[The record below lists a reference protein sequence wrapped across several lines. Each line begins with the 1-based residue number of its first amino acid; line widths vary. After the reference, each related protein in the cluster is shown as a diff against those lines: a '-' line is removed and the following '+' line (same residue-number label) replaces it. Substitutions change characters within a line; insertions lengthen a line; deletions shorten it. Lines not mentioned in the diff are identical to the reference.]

1 MANASK
7 NSIGPGAQG
16 KQSGTGAMTDLP
28 DGILPENMVLSNR
41 DKSRHTDQRG
51 LDSKHVQTE
60 QYQDHAGNRLDAR
73 TAGEAEAGSG
83 ERADGGRSGDTGGNT
98 SGLANP
104 MTDLSGDESSL
115 KRRQH
120 G

>member
-28 DGILPENMVLSNR
+28 EGILPENMVLSNR
-41 DKSRHTDQRG
+41 DKSRHNDQRG

-73 TAGEAEAGSG
+73 GAEGSDG
-83 ERADGGRSGDTGGNT
+83 AEGADERAAGGREGNT

-115 KRRQH
+115 KRRQQ